1 MAIKL
6 ENVKQFK
13 IGLKNEEKMNF
24 LYKFYNMIGDSQA
37 MIFVNHK
44 ETAEKIIKQLAR
56 QALVGKALIGKMDNS
71 ERDKVID
78 EFRRGSYPVLVATNV
93 LARGIDVAAVDIVI
107 NFDPAMES
115 KYNFWEPDYANY
127 LHRIGRTGRFG
138 TDGMAITFYDG
149 EVEESIV
156 NKTQAY
162 WESEIKQITTFDEF
176 MDIYKIMRPGTTAIN
191 TGFK

>member
-1 MAIKL
+1 MATMAIKL

-13 IGLKNEEKMNF
+13 IALKSEEKMQF
-24 LYKFYNMIGDSQA
+24 LVEFYGNIGESQA

-44 ETAEKIIKQLAR
+44 ETAEKIIKQLAAKNR
-56 QALVGKALIGKMDNS
+56 VGKALIGKMDNS
-71 ERDKVID
+71 KRDSVID
-78 EFRRGSYPVLVATNV
+78 DFRRGEYPVLVATNV

-138 TDGMAITFYDG
+138 TKGMAITFYDG

-156 NKTQAY
+156 KKT
-162 WESEIKQITTFDEF
+162 
-176 MDIYKIMRPGTTAIN
+176 
-191 TGFK
+191 

>member
-1 MAIKL
+1 M
-6 ENVKQFK
+6 QF
-13 IGLKNEEKMNF
+13 LV
-24 LYKFYNMIGDSQA
+24 KFYSNIGESQA

-44 ETAEKIIKQLAR
+44 ETAEKIIKQLSKLG
-56 QALVGKALIGKMDNS
+56 LVGKALIGKMDNS

-78 EFRRGSYPVLVATNV
+78 DFRKGYYSVLVATNV

-115 KYNFWEPDYANY
+115 KFNFWEPDYANY
-127 LHRIGRTGRFG
+127 LHRTGRTGRFG

-156 NKTQAY
+156 KKT
-162 WESEIKQITTFDEF
+162 
-176 MDIYKIMRPGTTAIN
+176 
-191 TGFK
+191 

>member
-1 MAIKL
+1 
-6 ENVKQFK
+6 
-13 IGLKNEEKMNF
+13 
-24 LYKFYNMIGDSQA
+24 MIAESQA

-44 ETAEKIIKQLAR
+44 ETAEKIIKQLA
-56 QALVGKALIGKMDNS
+56 AKSIVGKALIGKMENS

-78 EFRRGSYPVLVATNV
+78 EFRRHKYSVLVATNV

-107 NFDPAMES
+107 NFDPATES
-115 KYNFWEPDYANY
+115 VYNFWEPDYANY

-156 NKTQAY
+156 KKT
-162 WESEIKQITTFDEF
+162 
-176 MDIYKIMRPGTTAIN
+176 
-191 TGFK
+191 

>member
-13 IGLKNEEKMNF
+13 IALKSEEKMQF
-24 LYKFYNMIGDSQA
+24 LYEFYGRIGESQA

-44 ETAEKIIKQLAR
+44 ETAEKIIKQLAAKNR
-56 QALVGKALIGKMDNS
+56 VGKALIGKMDNS
-71 ERDKVID
+71 KRDSVID
-78 EFRRGSYPVLVATNV
+78 DFRRGEYPVLVATNV

-138 TDGMAITFYDG
+138 TKGMAITFYDG

-156 NKTQAY
+156 KKT
-162 WESEIKQITTFDEF
+162 
-176 MDIYKIMRPGTTAIN
+176 
-191 TGFK
+191 

>member
-13 IGLKNEEKMNF
+13 IALKSEEKMQF
-24 LYKFYNMIGDSQA
+24 LVEFYGNIGESQA

-44 ETAEKIIKQLAR
+44 ETAEKIIKQLAAKNR
-56 QALVGKALIGKMDNS
+56 VGKALIGKMDNS
-71 ERDKVID
+71 KRDSVID
-78 EFRRGSYPVLVATNV
+78 DFRRGEYPVLVATNV

-138 TDGMAITFYDG
+138 TKGMAITFYDG

-156 NKTQAY
+156 KKT
-162 WESEIKQITTFDEF
+162 
-176 MDIYKIMRPGTTAIN
+176 
-191 TGFK
+191 

>member
-1 MAIKL
+1 
-6 ENVKQFK
+6 
-13 IGLKNEEKMNF
+13 
-24 LYKFYNMIGDSQA
+24 

-44 ETAEKIIKQLAR
+44 ETAEKIIKQLA
-56 QALVGKALIGKMDNS
+56 AKGIVGKALIGKMDKS
-71 ERDKVID
+71 GRDSVID
-78 EFRRGSYPVLVATNV
+78 DFRRAKYPVLVATNV

-115 KYNFWEPDYANY
+115 LYNFWEPDYANY

-156 NKTQAY
+156 KKT
-162 WESEIKQITTFDEF
+162 
-176 MDIYKIMRPGTTAIN
+176 
-191 TGFK
+191 

>member
-1 MAIKL
+1 MATIAIKL
-6 ENVKQFK
+6 ENVLQFK
-13 IGLKNEEKMNF
+13 IALKSDEKMQF
-24 LYKFYNMIGDSQA
+24 LVKFYSKIAESQA

-44 ETAEKIIKQLAR
+44 ETAEKIIKQLA
-56 QALVGKALIGKMDNS
+56 AKGKVGKALIGKMDNS
-71 ERDKVID
+71 ERDSVID
-78 EFRRGSYPVLVATNV
+78 DFRRGYYPVLVATNV

-138 TDGMAITFYDG
+138 TKGMAITFYDG

-156 NKTQAY
+156 KKT
-162 WESEIKQITTFDEF
+162 
-176 MDIYKIMRPGTTAIN
+176 
-191 TGFK
+191 